1 MSSTADTQAP
11 RDWRES
17 LRPYLKWRIAAM
29 LVLGFASGLPL
40 MMVFSKLS
48 FWLREIG
55 IERSVIG
62 GFYAV
67 SLAYS
72 LKVLWAP
79 LVDRLRL
86 PWLTGRLGQRR
97 SWMMLAVAG
106 TAAGLAIIGLSDPAA
121 GLTLTVAG
129 ALLLAYSGATLDISV
144 DAWRIEAAPN
154 DEQANMAAVYILG
167 YRFAIMFAGLGM
179 VIADATSWTTAYL
192 VSAATMVLVAC
203 VILLI
208 GEPAHEARNI
218 DADKSFARRMRE
230 AVVEPFWQIV
240 ARFGRW
246 VVPVLAIVA
255 LYRLSDF
262 TMGVM
267 ASPFYVDLG
276 YSRATVG
283 WITGL
288 FGPWPVVVGGFLGGF
303 IAVKYRLMPA
313 LLVGAVITLVTNGA
327 FAALALAGGPELDA
341 AAAGLAG
348 AEVDTPPVW
357 GLFTVILADNL
368 AAGFVG
374 AVFIAYLSSLTERRF
389 AATQYA
395 LFSSAY
401 SLFCKMVAST
411 TSGPLSEMIGW
422 AGFFFVTA
430 LFTVPAAL
438 LIIWVMRAGPLAAQG
453 IRPDA
458 DTEDTDRTS

>member
-1 MSSTADTQAP
+1 MSIGAADTAP
-11 RDWRES
+11 RDWRENI
-17 LRPYLKWRIAAM
+17 RPYLKWRIAAM

-55 IERSVIG
+55 IDRSVIG

-86 PWLTGRLGQRR
+86 PWLTGWLGQRR
-97 SWMMLAVAG
+97 SWMMLAVTG
-106 TAAGLAIIGLSDPAA
+106 TAAGLVIIGASDPAS
-121 GLTLTVAG
+121 GLMMTVIG

-154 DEQANMAAVYILG
+154 DEQANMAAIYILG
-167 YRFAIMFAGLGM
+167 YRFAIMFAGFGM
-179 VIADATSWTTAYL
+179 VIADATSWMTAYFTM
-192 VSAATMVLVAC
+192 AATMIAVAA
-203 VILLI
+203 VILRI
-208 GEPAHEARNI
+208 EEPAHQDRNI
-218 DADKSFARRMRE
+218 DTGKSFLRRMRE
-230 AVVEPFWQIV
+230 AIVEPFWQIV
-240 ARFGRW
+240 ARFGPW
-246 VVPVLAIVA
+246 VVPVLGIVA

-276 YSRATVG
+276 YSRAQVG

-288 FGPWPVVVGGFLGGF
+288 FGPWPVVLGGFLGGF
-303 IAVKYRLMPA
+303 VAIKYRLMPA

-327 FAALALAGGPELDA
+327 FAALAIAGGPELDA
-341 AAAGLAG
+341 AAAGVDG
-348 AEVDTPPVW
+348 AVVTTPPVW

-374 AVFIAYLSSLTERRF
+374 AVFIAYLSSLTERKF

-422 AGFFFVTA
+422 AGFFLVTA
-430 LFTVPAAL
+430 LFTVPAAA
-438 LIIWVMRAGPLAAQG
+438 LIVWVMRFGPDTAQG
-453 IRPDA
+453 IASSQASD
-458 DTEDTDRTS
+458 